1 MKRTNSLSKVLFYA
15 FLTAL
20 FFSITNELA
29 WSFLGGKV
37 VVIVYAI
44 IAVICLILMFTEKG
58 VTR

>member
-15 FLTAL
+15 LLTAL

-37 VVIVYAI
+37 VVIIYGI
-44 IAVICLILMFTEKG
+44 IAVICLILLFTEKS
-58 VTR
+58 TA

>member
-37 VVIVYAI
+37 VVVLYAI
-44 IAVICLILMFTEKG
+44 MAVICLILMFTEKG

>member
-1 MKRTNSLSKVLFYA
+1 MKRTNSMTRVLFYA

-37 VVIVYAI
+37 VVVLYAI
-44 IAVICLILMFTEKG
+44 IALICLILIFTEKG
-58 VTR
+58 VIR

>member
-37 VVIVYAI
+37 VLVIYSI
-44 IAVICLILMFTEKG
+44 IALICLILMFTEKG